1 MLTTRKFECPSFE
14 IAAYIDGE
22 LDAARELDLESHFAE
37 CSQCTSELTS
47 QKQFLCG
54 LNASLKNAGEIEL
67 PANFTQLVV
76 ANAESTVSGLRLPS
90 EQFNAVF
97 ICVALGL
104 FVLFAFGTEPD
115 RILQGFSVVFDQA
128 SAVGGFFG
136 HVIYSFFLGMAIV
149 FRSVAAQFT
158 VEVATTV
165 PMLLFGFSLM
175 YFSRRV
181 LRLGRA

>member
-22 LDAARELDLESHFAE
+22 LDAARELEIESHFAG
-37 CSQCTSELTS
+37 CPQCNNELTS

-54 LNASLKNAGEIEL
+54 LNASLKNESEIEL

-76 ANAESTVSGLRLPS
+76 ANAESTVSGLRRPG

-104 FVLFAFGTEPD
+104 FVLFALGAEPT
-115 RILQGFSVVFDQA
+115 RILHGVPVVFDKA
-128 SAVGGFFG
+128 SAVGGFFT
-136 HVIYSFFLGMAIV
+136 HIIYSFFLGIAIV

-158 VEVATTV
+158 VEVATTI

>member
-1 MLTTRKFECPSFE
+1 MENDNKFKCPSVE

-22 LDAARELDLESHFAE
+22 LDVVREFELEAHLDG
-37 CSQCTSELTS
+37 CDTCKVELNS
-47 QKQFLCG
+47 QKQFLCS
-54 LNASLKNAGEIEL
+54 LNASLKNEGEIAL
-67 PANFTQLVV
+67 PENFTKLVV
-76 ANAESTVSGLRLPS
+76 ANAESTVSGLRRPG
-90 EQFNAVF
+90 EQFNAIF

-104 FVLFAFGTEPD
+104 FLLFALGVEPS
-115 RILQGFSVVFDQA
+115 RMLQGVSIVFDQA

-136 HVIYSFFLGMAIV
+136 HVVYSFFLGLAIV
-149 FRSVAAQFT
+149 FRSVAAQFRVEIAT
-158 VEVATTV
+158 VA